1 MARIVGSTFKPG
13 IPARA
18 GKQETAMDRALASF
32 VSPQGVYLLAQGI
45 GALGKLP
52 FQSKEGGLGLMKRA
66 AQSRNAEAQKVLQQ
80 AKQLDVGVDAG
91 MSARGAQEQRDKIVP
106 YEDEEMEQKR
116 VALPLNKMRQALLAE
131 GQREGETSAE
141 FAERFTNQRKVLGRT
156 IPRGETE
163 AEVEQQKRLQAAL
176 RQEIGKPEDREDTVQ
191 GRRQLDMIK
200 RAQEAGRDVDEVLL
214 PVMDE
219 GELRDKIREA
229 MAKEEVDIA
238 DDLSDLSMDQLMA
251 LGVEAQAS
259 NRRLRET
266 ATSMQDIFG
275 QQADPLLVQQNIE
288 ASVKRRRA
296 NMRRLRDEFRRR
308 AAAIQEAPAVDFV
321 EGRIAKQLAG
331 LDPVEQKAELRRLA
345 KSVKTQEDKDEV
357 LDLAARF
364 KPVRSTV
371 ADYFTSDDD
380 LRTEF
385 EEELGE
391 LLPTID
397 PDSEL
402 KRRLLRAQVST
413 KEAEAKEIGDKG
425 AREITIALIEAGAK
439 QAAAEGK
446 RADKAAA
453 KSKAAA
459 KEQSKKL
466 RRISEQLARAV
477 GFNEA
482 RVKFMEEAEGIL
494 GGKGSYA
501 QKYAKLFEL
510 VKPGGDYHED
520 VQSYEAYKKRIA
532 RMAAQQAGQAQE
544 ATGPDG

>member
-18 GKQETAMDRALASF
+18 GQQETAMDRALASF

-52 FQSKEGGLGLMKRA
+52 WQSKEGGLGLMKRA

-91 MSARGAQEQRDKIVP
+91 MSTREVQEQRDKIVP
-106 YEDEEMEQKR
+106 YEEDQMPDPK
-116 VALPLNKMRQALLAE
+116 ATFGLSKMRQAILAE
-131 GQREGETSAE
+131 GQREGETSGE
-141 FAERFTNQRKVLGRT
+141 FKARYEGTQKVLGREV
-156 IPRGETE
+156 PRYETP
-163 AEVEQQKRLQAAL
+163 AEVEQKKRVKEILL
-176 RQEIGKPEDREDTVQ
+176 REIGKPEDREDTVQ
-191 GRRQLDMIK
+191 GRRQLDMIEAA
-200 RAQEAGRDVDEVLL
+200 RAAGRDVDEVLL

-219 GELRDKIREA
+219 GELKDKIREA

-331 LDPVEQKAELRRLA
+331 LDPVEQRAELRRLA

-357 LDLAARF
+357 LSLAARF

-385 EEELGE
+385 EEELSE

-397 PDSEL
+397 PDAEL
-402 KRRLLRAQVST
+402 KRRILRADASL
-413 KEAEAKEIGDKG
+413 KEAEVDEMRDKG
-425 AREITIALIEAGAK
+425 TRQITIALIEADSK
-439 QAAAEGK
+439 AAALEGK

-459 KEQSKKL
+459 KEQDKKL
-466 RRISEQLARAV
+466 RRISEQLARTV
-477 GFNEA
+477 GFNEQK
-482 RVKFMEEAEGIL
+482 VEFMQEAEGIL
-494 GGKGSYA
+494 NGKGSYS
-501 QKYAKLFEL
+501 QKYAKLFGL
-510 VKPGGDYHED
+510 VNKDGKYHETIRK
-520 VQSYEAYKKRIA
+520 YEEYKRRIA
-532 RMAAQQAGQAQE
+532 EQAAYRAGQAQQV
-544 ATGPDG
+544 TDP